1 MGGTGRDIH
10 VLGSKSRLPILTC
23 SISRVNVVFSDT
35 LKRLIRSTLPKYLS
49 IPYGALVE
57 QAASHLVRCG
67 QATTFGDWG
76 GWVNSR

>member
-1 MGGTGRDIH
+1 MHNDIYNICI
-10 VLGSKSRLPILTC
+10 VKGLTLSTRSGPC
-23 SISRVNVVFSDT
+23 TRKRKTLRTFLIS
-35 LKRLIRSTLPKYLS
+35 LPKYLS

-76 GWVNSR
+76 GWVNSSLFLLS